1 LTFYG
6 DEQLRSEKALSV
18 TSAKLL
24 QAAAEIVG
32 GNRALA
38 ERLGVSHS
46 LLLKFVADTVELPD
60 PLLLAAVDII
70 LADRR
75 AGPPLDPHPAVRP
88 AQGAVRDN

>member
-1 LTFYG
+1 M
-6 DEQLRSEKALSV
+6 SA

-46 LLLKFVADTVELPD
+46 LLVKFMGDIVELPD
-60 PLLLAAVDII
+60 PLLLRAVDII

-75 AGPPLDPHPAVRP
+75 AEPPLEPQPALQP
-88 AQGAVRDN
+88 LQGVVRDH

>member
-1 LTFYG
+1 M
-6 DEQLRSEKALSV
+6 SV

-46 LLLKFVADTVELPD
+46 LLMKFIADIVELPD
-60 PLLLAAVDII
+60 PLLLRAVDII

-75 AGPPLDPHPAVRP
+75 AEPSLDPQPALQPPRGV
-88 AQGAVRDN
+88 QRDH

>member
-1 LTFYG
+1 M
-6 DEQLRSEKALSV
+6 SV

-46 LLLKFVADTVELPD
+46 LLVKFMADTVELPD
-60 PLLLAAVDII
+60 PLLLRAVDII

-75 AGPPLDPHPAVRP
+75 AEQPLDPHPALLP
-88 AQGAVRDN
+88 MQGAQRDH